1 MLMLWYTGRR
11 ILQMIPVF
19 FGATFLIY
27 FMVFSLPGDPIAAL
41 YGDRPPAPEVIEQIR
56 AQYNLDQPFI
66 VQYLLYIGGLFQ
78 GDFGTTYSGRPVA
91 DVMAQAFPITL
102 RLAMLALFF
111 EAVAGI
117 TIGLI
122 AGLRKGKIFDASALV
137 VSLLLISVP
146 TFVVGFVLQYVFG
159 VQLGWA
165 RTTVSGD
172 APFNELILP
181 AIVLA
186 SVSFAYIVRLT
197 RASVADNLNADFV
210 RTATAKGLSRNRVV
224 RVHVLRNS
232 LVPVVTFLGVDL
244 GALMVGAIVTEGIF
258 NINGVGGTVYR
269 AVQLGE
275 SPTVVS
281 FVAMM
286 VIIFVVANL
295 LVDLLYAL
303 LDPRIRYAK

>member
-1 MLMLWYTGRR
+1 MLWYTGKR
-11 ILQMIPVF
+11 ILQTIPVF

-41 YGDRPPAPEVIEQIR
+41 YGDRPPAPGVIEIIR
-56 AQYNLDQPFI
+56 EEYNLDKPFI
-66 VQYLLYIGGLFQ
+66 VQYFLYIIGLFQ
-78 GDFGTTYSGRPVA
+78 GDFGTTFSGRPVS
-91 DVMAQAFPITL
+91 DVMAQAFPITA
-102 RLAMLALFF
+102 RLALLALLF
-111 EAVAGI
+111 ESIAGI
-117 TIGLI
+117 LIGLI
-122 AGLRKGKIFDASALV
+122 AGLRKGKLFDASALV

-146 TFVVGFVLQYVFG
+146 TFVIGFVLQLVFG

-172 APFNELILP
+172 APWSELVLP

-197 RASVADNLNADFV
+197 RASVSDNLSADFV

-232 LVPVVTFLGVDL
+232 LIPVVTFLGLDL
-244 GALMVGAIVTEGIF
+244 GSLMVGAIVTEGIF

-269 AVQLGE
+269 AIQLGE
-275 SPTVVS
+275 GPTVVS
-281 FVAMM
+281 FIAVM
-286 VIIFVVANL
+286 VIIFVIANL

>member
-1 MLMLWYTGRR
+1 MLWYAGKR
-11 ILQMIPVF
+11 ILQTIPVF

-41 YGDRPPAPEVIEQIR
+41 YGDRPPAPGVIEIIR
-56 AQYNLDQPFI
+56 EEYNLDKPFI
-66 VQYLLYIGGLFQ
+66 VQYFLYIIGLFQ
-78 GDFGTTYSGRPVA
+78 GDFGTTYSGRPVSE
-91 DVMAQAFPITL
+91 VMAAAFPITA
-102 RLAMLALFF
+102 RLAILALLF
-111 EAVAGI
+111 ESIAGI
-117 TIGLI
+117 LIGLI
-122 AGLRKGKIFDASALV
+122 AGLRKGKLFDASALV

-146 TFVVGFVLQYVFG
+146 TFVIGFVLQLVFG

-172 APFNELILP
+172 APWGELVLP

-197 RASVADNLNADFV
+197 RASVSDNLSADFV

-232 LVPVVTFLGVDL
+232 LIPVITFLGLDL
-244 GALMVGAIVTEGIF
+244 GSLMVGAIVTEGIF

-269 AVQLGE
+269 AIQLGE
-275 SPTVVS
+275 GPTVVS
-281 FVAMM
+281 FIAVM
-286 VIIFVVANL
+286 VIIFVLANL

>member
-1 MLMLWYTGRR
+1 MLWYTGKR

-41 YGDRPPAPEVIEQIR
+41 FGDRQPAPGVIEQIR
-56 AQYNLDQPFI
+56 AQYNLDKPFI

-78 GDFGTTYSGRPVA
+78 GDLGTTFSGRPVA
-91 DVMAQAFPITL
+91 DVMAEAFPITL
-102 RLAMLALFF
+102 RLATLALLF

-117 TIGLI
+117 TVGLV
-122 AGLRKGKIFDASALV
+122 AGLRKGKLFDASALV

-146 TFVVGFVLQYVFG
+146 TFVIGFVLQLVFG

-172 APFNELILP
+172 APYSELILP

-224 RVHVLRNS
+224 TVHVLRNS

-244 GALMVGAIVTEGIF
+244 GSLMVGAIVTEGIF

-269 AVQLGE
+269 AIILGE
-275 SPTVVS
+275 GPTVVS
-281 FVAMM
+281 FIAVM

-295 LVDLLYAL
+295 FVDLLYAA

>member
-1 MLMLWYTGRR
+1 MLWYTGKR

-41 YGDRPPAPEVIEQIR
+41 YGDRPPAPGVIEVIR
-56 AQYNLDQPFI
+56 AEYNLDKPFI
-66 VQYLLYIGGLFQ
+66 VQYFLYIIGLFQ
-78 GDFGTTYSGRPVA
+78 GDFGTTYSGRPVS
-91 DVMAQAFPITL
+91 DVMAQAFPITA
-102 RLAMLALFF
+102 RLAILALLF

-117 TIGLI
+117 LIGLI
-122 AGLRKGKIFDASALV
+122 AGLRKGKLFDASALV

-146 TFVVGFVLQYVFG
+146 TFVVGFVLQLVFG

-172 APFNELILP
+172 APWGELVLP

-197 RASVADNLNADFV
+197 RASVSDNLSADFV

-269 AVQLGE
+269 AVTLGE
-275 SPTVVS
+275 GPTVVS
-281 FVAMM
+281 FIAVM
-286 VIIFVVANL
+286 VIIFVIANL
-295 LVDLLYAL
+295 LVDLLYAA